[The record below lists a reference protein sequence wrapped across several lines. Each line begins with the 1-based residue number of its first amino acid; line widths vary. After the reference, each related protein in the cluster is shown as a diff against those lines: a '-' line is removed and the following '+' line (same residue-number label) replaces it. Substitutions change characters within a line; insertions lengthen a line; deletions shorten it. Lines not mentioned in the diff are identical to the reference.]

1 MDPDSCFGL
10 ILDSI
15 LEGDWTEAADHAAD
29 LRNWL
34 SKGGFPPGG
43 GKLRRSSIDGIL
55 DWLISQSSRDN

>member
-1 MDPDSCFGL
+1 MDPDACFCL

-15 LEGDWTEAADHAAD
+15 VEDDWTAAADHADD

-43 GKLRRSSIDGIL
+43 GKLRRSSIDGML
-55 DWLISQSSRDN
+55 DWLISQSSRHS